1 MKKNRKEDK
10 IIAII
15 PARGGSKRIKNK
27 NLINFFGKPIINYS
41 LELAINSK
49 IFDKVLVSTDS
60 KKIIKTVKKKKIDTP
75 FLRSKKNSSDSATIR
90 DVLLEVLN
98 KLKRNNQNFK
108 YCCCIYPTSVFL
120 KKNQVLKSFKK
131 LKKNKLDTIIT
142 VSKFQ
147 NTILKSFEINKN
159 GMVKMNYPKY
169 MNKMSQYFKD
179 YYFDSGQFFWIDID
193 SFLKSKKIIGKKTG
207 SVILPNILCHDINTY
222 EDLDQ
227 ARFKYSYLKSLKKNN
242 LWKIN

>member
-1 MKKNRKEDK
+1 MKKNRKKNK

-49 IFDKVLVSTDS
+49 IFDKVFVSTDS
-60 KKIIKTVKKKKIDTP
+60 KKVIKTVKKKKIDIP

-120 KKNQVLKSFKK
+120 KKDQILKSFKK

-142 VSKFQ
+142 VSKSQ

-159 GMVKMNYPKY
+159 GMIKMNYPKY
-169 MNKMSQYFKD
+169 MNKMSQNFKD

-227 ARFKYSYLKSLKKNN
+227 ARFKYSYLKSLKK
-242 LWKIN
+242 IN